1 MWKMTNNS
9 VHLYRVQIAGLSCQ
23 LTSHQTCWKNRSK
36 VNRVVEEMKLEQKN
50 WEISDLGLFQALE
63 RERVLEVL
71 QRDKAL
77 RTIEADRI
85 RKLKVE
91 LQGIC
96 RQSAKTITHPY
107 GQRSCARCQRLLG
120 KFWDCGSVCCGCSH
134 RICKRCRVVRS
145 AQEWKCTMCHAYRE
159 FKIKSGEWFVEQ
171 QAKKFPD
178 VRENSHETIGDKLL
192 QSYQRLSFIA
202 VVPPTPPPVYEA
214 PSYNRLIHLTEQD
227 LKKSKPFTKSVENLM
242 VSVSAHIKKFS
253 KSQNDLSVEAGQLTV
268 DHGPLQNSR
277 HKSRSESAINKA
289 SLCKAPSLP
298 NLSQNSR
305 GTEQYAS
312 TSTFYQTDDEASYT
326 SAYSDEQRDSTS
338 SAGMDCGVSENTCV
352 TGEVEVAFG
361 YNNRTS
367 CLEITIKACK
377 NLMFGDMKKKCHPY
391 VKVCLLPKKYHDYKM
406 KTAVKRGNN
415 PVYNET
421 FTCVVGADQLGISV
435 VQVSVW
441 HCRGLKRKLFLGET
455 LVHLTELGLE
465 STDTVCYAL
474 GPKQAHPL
482 GGDVELLLK
491 AQFQFLPQ
499 TSPHPADLL
508 NGAAGQLKV
517 VITDVSKLRFRSKT
531 ACIEGILCLPGDRE
545 QVQRSPKTG
554 GSVRMT
560 FSRLTLQEI
569 QQATLQL
576 NLWEKNPFGLA
587 DRLMRSARLAGES
600 SWQRLQQM
608 PGEWHDFVLPFHVN
622 VSTGM
627 RS

>member
-1 MWKMTNNS
+1 
-9 VHLYRVQIAGLSCQ
+9 
-23 LTSHQTCWKNRSK
+23 
-36 VNRVVEEMKLEQKN
+36 MKLEQKN
-50 WEISDLGLFQALE
+50 GEIMYNHLCPMDLGLFQALE

-85 RKLKVE
+85 RRLNVE

-96 RQSAKTITHPY
+96 RQGAKTITRPY

-134 RICKRCRVVRS
+134 RICKRCRVVCS

-159 FKIKSGEWFVEQ
+159 FKIKSGEWFLEQ

-178 VRENSHETIGDKLL
+178 LRG
-192 QSYQRLSFIA
+192 SFIA

-268 DHGPLQNSR
+268 DHGLLQNSR

-289 SLCKAPSLP
+289 NLCKAPSLP

-312 TSTFYQTDDEASYT
+312 TSTLYLTDDDASYT
-326 SAYSDEQRDSTS
+326 SAYSDDQRDSNS
-338 SAGMDCGVSENTCV
+338 STGMDCGIFESNSV

-377 NLMFGDMKKKCHPY
+377 KLMFGDMKKKCHPY

-421 FTCVVGADQLGISV
+421 FTCVVGAEQLGSSV

-455 LVHLTELGLE
+455 LVRLADLGLE
-465 STDTVCYAL
+465 STDTQRSVCYAL
-474 GPKQAHPL
+474 GPKQGHPL

-499 TSPHPADLL
+499 TDPPTAGAD
-508 NGAAGQLKV
+508 GQLKV
-517 VITDVSKLRFRSKT
+517 VITDVSKLCFLSKT
-531 ACIEGILCLPGDRE
+531 AYIEGILCLPGDRE
-545 QVQRSPKTG
+545 LVQRSPALKKTA
-554 GSVRMT
+554 GSVPMN
-560 FSRLTLQEI
+560 FSRLTHQEL

-576 NLWEKNPFGLA
+576 SLWEKNTFSLA
-587 DRLMRSARLAGES
+587 GRLLRSARLAGES

-608 PGEWHDFVLPFHVN
+608 PGEWHDFVLPFHAN
-622 VSTGM
+622 VSTSM
-627 RS
+627 KS

>member
-1 MWKMTNNS
+1 
-9 VHLYRVQIAGLSCQ
+9 
-23 LTSHQTCWKNRSK
+23 
-36 VNRVVEEMKLEQKN
+36 MKLEQEN
-50 WEISDLGLFQALE
+50 WEIIYDHVCPMDLGLFQALE

-77 RTIEADRI
+77 RAIEADRI
-85 RKLKVE
+85 RRLKVE

-96 RQSAKTITHPY
+96 RQSAEVITLPY

-134 RICKRCRVVRS
+134 RICKHCRVVCS

-159 FKIKSGEWFVEQ
+159 FKIRSGEWFLEQ
-171 QAKKFPD
+171 QAKKFLD
-178 VRENSHETIGDKLL
+178 DRESSHETIGDKLL

-227 LKKSKPFTKSVENLM
+227 LKKSKPFTKSMENLM
-242 VSVSAHIKKFS
+242 VSVSAHLKKFS
-253 KSQNDLSVEAGQLTV
+253 KSQNDLSVEACQLTV
-268 DHGPLQNSR
+268 DHGLQNSR
-277 HKSRSESAINKA
+277 HTSRSESTINKA
-289 SLCKAPSLP
+289 NLCKAPSLP

-305 GTEQYAS
+305 GAEQYAS
-312 TSTFYQTDDEASYT
+312 TSTLYLTDDDASYT
-326 SAYSDEQRDSTS
+326 SANSDEQRDSNS
-338 SAGMDCGVSENTCV
+338 STGMDCGIFENTIV
-352 TGEVEVAFG
+352 TGEVEVAFV

-367 CLEITIKACK
+367 CLEITIKTCK

-391 VKVCLLPKKYHDYKM
+391 VKVCLLPKKNHDYKM

-421 FTCVVGADQLGISV
+421 LTCALAAEQLGSSV

-441 HCRGLKRKLFLGET
+441 HSRGLKRKLFLGET
-455 LVHLTELGLE
+455 HICLADLCLE
-465 STDTVCYAL
+465 STDTQRSVCNKL
-474 GPKQAHPL
+474 CPKQGHPL
-482 GGDVELLLK
+482 CGDVELLLK

-499 TSPHPADLL
+499 IYPHTADVLI
-508 NGAAGQLKV
+508 GAAGQLKV
-517 VITDVSKLRFRSKT
+517 IITDVSKLLSLSKT
-531 ACIEGILCLPGDRE
+531 AYIEGILCLPGDRE
-545 QVQRSPKTG
+545 LVQRTPALKKTT
-554 GSVRMT
+554 GSVQMN
-560 FSRLTLQEI
+560 FSRFTRQAL

-576 NLWEKNPFGLA
+576 NLWEKNTFSLT
-587 DRLMRSARLAGES
+587 DRLLRSARLDGES

-608 PGEWHDFVLPFHVN
+608 PGEWHDFLLPFHAN
-622 VSTGM
+622 VSTSM

>member
-1 MWKMTNNS
+1 M
-9 VHLYRVQIAGLSCQ
+9 
-23 LTSHQTCWKNRSK
+23 K
-36 VNRVVEEMKLEQKN
+36 VEQEN
-50 WEISDLGLFQALE
+50 WEIIYDHVCPMDLGLFQALE

-85 RKLKVE
+85 RRLKVE

-96 RQSAKTITHPY
+96 RQSAEFNTLAY
-107 GQRSCARCQRLLG
+107 GQRSCARCQRPLG
-120 KFWDCGSVCCGCSH
+120 KFWDCGTVCCGCSH
-134 RICKRCRVVRS
+134 LICKHCRVVRS
-145 AQEWKCTMCHAYRE
+145 AQEWRCTMCHAYRE
-159 FKIKSGEWFVEQ
+159 FKIKSGEWFLEQ
-171 QAKKFPD
+171 QAKKYPD
-178 VRENSHETIGDKLL
+178 GRESSYETIGDKLL

-214 PSYNRLIHLTEQD
+214 PSQNRLIYLTEQD
-227 LKKSKPFTKSVENLM
+227 LKTSKPFTKSVENLM
-242 VSVSAHIKKFS
+242 VSVSAHLKKFS

-268 DHGPLQNSR
+268 DHGLLQNSR
-277 HKSRSESAINKA
+277 HKSRSESALNTTN
-289 SLCKAPSLP
+289 LCKAPSLP
-298 NLSQNSR
+298 NLSQNRR

-312 TSTFYQTDDEASYT
+312 TSTLYLTDDDASYT
-326 SAYSDEQRDSTS
+326 SACSDEQRDSNS
-338 SAGMDCGVSENTCV
+338 STGLDCGITENTCV

-367 CLEITIKACK
+367 CLEITVKACK

-391 VKVCLLPKKYHDYKM
+391 AKVCLLPKKNHNYEM

-421 FTCVVGADQLGISV
+421 LTCEVAAEQLGSCV

-441 HCRGLKRKLFLGET
+441 HSRGLKRKLFLGET
-455 LVHLTELGLE
+455 HICLADLCLE
-465 STDTVCYAL
+465 STDTQRSVCYEL
-474 GPKQAHPL
+474 GPKGHPL

-499 TSPHPADLL
+499 TYPHTADVLI
-508 NGAAGQLKV
+508 GAAGQLKV
-517 VITDVSKLRFRSKT
+517 VITDVSKLLSLSK
-531 ACIEGILCLPGDRE
+531 AAYIEGILSIPGDRE
-545 QVQRSPKTG
+545 LVQRSPVLKKTT
-554 GSVRMT
+554 GSVQMN
-560 FSRLTLQEI
+560 FSRLTRQAL

-576 NLWEKNPFGLA
+576 NLWEKNTFSLA
-587 DRLMRSARLAGES
+587 NRLLRTARLDRES

-608 PGEWHDFVLPFHVN
+608 PGEWHDFVLPLHAH
-622 VSTGM
+622 VSTSM

>member
-1 MWKMTNNS
+1 
-9 VHLYRVQIAGLSCQ
+9 
-23 LTSHQTCWKNRSK
+23 
-36 VNRVVEEMKLEQKN
+36 MKLEQEN
-50 WEISDLGLFQALE
+50 WEIIYDHVCPMDLGLFQALE

-85 RKLKVE
+85 RRLKVE

-96 RQSAKTITHPY
+96 RQSDEFITLPY
-107 GQRSCARCQRLLG
+107 GQKSCARCQRPLG
-120 KFWDCGSVCCGCSH
+120 KFWDSGSVCCGCSH
-134 RICKRCRVVRS
+134 RICKHCQVVQS

-159 FKIKSGEWFVEQ
+159 FKIKSGEWFLEQ

-178 VRENSHETIGDKLL
+178 DRESSHETIGDKLL

-214 PSYNRLIHLTEQD
+214 PSHNRLIHLTEQD
-227 LKKSKPFTKSVENLM
+227 LKKSKPFTISMENLM
-242 VSVSAHIKKFS
+242 VSVSAHLKKFS
-253 KSQNDLSVEAGQLTV
+253 KSQNDLRVEAGQLTV
-268 DHGPLQNSR
+268 DHGLLQDSR
-277 HKSRSESAINKA
+277 HKSRSESAINKTN
-289 SLCKAPSLP
+289 LCKAPSLP

-305 GTEQYAS
+305 GVEQYAS
-312 TSTFYQTDDEASYT
+312 TSTLYLTDDETSYT
-326 SAYSDEQRDSTS
+326 SACSDEQRDSNS
-338 SAGMDCGVSENTCV
+338 STGMDCGIFENTCV
-352 TGEVEVAFG
+352 TGEAEVAFG
-361 YNNRTS
+361 YNIRTS

-391 VKVCLLPKKYHDYKM
+391 VKVCLLPKKNHDYKM

-421 FTCVVGADQLGISV
+421 FTCVVAAEQLGSCV

-441 HCRGLKRKLFLGET
+441 HSRGLKRKLFLGET
-455 LVHLTELGLE
+455 HICLADLCLE
-465 STDTVCYAL
+465 STDTQRSICYEL
-474 GPKQAHPL
+474 GPKGHPM

-499 TSPHPADLL
+499 TYPHTADVLI
-508 NGAAGQLKV
+508 GAAGQLKV
-517 VITDVSKLRFRSKT
+517 VINDVSKLLSLSKT
-531 ACIEGILCLPGDRE
+531 AYIEGILCIPGDRE
-545 QVQRSPKTG
+545 LVQRSPVLKKTT
-554 GSVRMT
+554 GSVQMS
-560 FSRLTLQEI
+560 FSRFTRQAL

-576 NLWEKNPFGLA
+576 NLWEKNTFSLA
-587 DRLMRSARLAGES
+587 DRLLRSARADRES

-608 PGEWHDFVLPFHVN
+608 PGEWHDFVLPLHAH
-622 VSTGM
+622 VSTSM

>member
-1 MWKMTNNS
+1 
-9 VHLYRVQIAGLSCQ
+9 
-23 LTSHQTCWKNRSK
+23 
-36 VNRVVEEMKLEQKN
+36 MKLEQKN
-50 WEISDLGLFQALE
+50 WEIIYNHVCTMDLGLFQALE

-85 RKLKVE
+85 RRLKVE

-96 RQSAKTITHPY
+96 RQGAKAITRPY

-134 RICKRCRVVRS
+134 RICKHCRVVWS

-159 FKIKSGEWFVEQ
+159 FKIKSGEWFLEQ

-214 PSYNRLIHLTEQD
+214 SSYNRLIHLTEQD

-268 DHGPLQNSR
+268 DHGLLQNSR

-289 SLCKAPSLP
+289 NLCKAPSLP
-298 NLSQNSR
+298 NLSHNSR

-312 TSTFYQTDDEASYT
+312 TSTLYLTDDDASYT
-326 SAYSDEQRDSTS
+326 SAYSNEQRDSNS
-338 SAGMDCGVSENTCV
+338 STGMDCGISENTSV

-367 CLEITIKACK
+367 CLEITVKACK

-406 KTAVKRGNN
+406 KTVVKMGNN

-421 FTCVVGADQLGISV
+421 FTCVVAAEQLGSSV

-455 LVHLTELGLE
+455 LVRLADLCLE
-465 STDTVCYAL
+465 STDTQRSVCYAL
-474 GPKQAHPL
+474 GPKGYPL

-499 TSPHPADLL
+499 TCPHTADLL
-508 NGAAGQLKV
+508 IGAAGQLKV
-517 VITDVSKLRFRSKT
+517 VITDVSKLRFLSKT
-531 ACIEGILCLPGDRE
+531 AYIEGILCLPGARE
-545 QVQRSPKTG
+545 LVQRSPALKKTA
-554 GSVRMT
+554 GSVQMN
-560 FSRLTLQEI
+560 FSRLTRQEL

-576 NLWEKNPFGLA
+576 NLWEKNTFILT
-587 DRLMRSARLAGES
+587 DRLLRSARLAGES

-608 PGEWHDFVLPFHVN
+608 PGEWHDFLLPFHAN
-622 VSTGM
+622 VSTSM